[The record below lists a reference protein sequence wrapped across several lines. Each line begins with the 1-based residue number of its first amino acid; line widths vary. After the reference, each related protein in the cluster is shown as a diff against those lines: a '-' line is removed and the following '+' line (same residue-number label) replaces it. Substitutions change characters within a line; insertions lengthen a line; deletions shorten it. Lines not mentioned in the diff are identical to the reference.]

1 MMALRDISLLEVRQV
16 LVENAG
22 FSETANASNFQA
34 RDIKEFDIETPYG
47 MIRIAVRGSS
57 KGARPV
63 MLTIH
68 DIGMNHKSCF
78 DTLFN
83 SEDMQEIILHFA
95 IYHIDLPGQHE
106 KAPAFPSGYEY
117 PSLDQMADLLPAVLK
132 HFGLKSIIGLGVG
145 AGANILSRFALNYPD
160 LVEGLCLINI
170 NCNAEGWM
178 DWAATKLSGW
188 TSNLTDIVISHL
200 FGKDEIN
207 SNPSLILKYRHHIST
222 GLNQHNLQL
231 FVNSYNSRRDLEIGR
246 PFPGQHHQ
254 RTTLKCPTLLVVGD
268 SSPAVDAV
276 VDCNTKLDPTKTTLL
291 KMSDCGGLP
300 QVVQPAKLT
309 EAIKYFVQGMG
320 YMPAASMTR
329 LMRSRSASG
338 SSVASTDGNR
348 SRSATGEA
356 TKYYSHPSLGLQ
368 NLNKNANANV
378 GGVDHSGP
386 QSAEISC

>member
-1 MMALRDISLLEVRQV
+1 MMAQQDITLSEVKRL

-22 FSETANASNFQA
+22 FSETANASSIQA
-34 RDIKEFDIETPYG
+34 LDTKEYDLETPYG
-47 MIRIAVRGSS
+47 IIRIAVRGSS

-63 MLTIH
+63 ILTVH

-95 IYHIDLPGQHE
+95 IYHINLPGQQE
-106 KAPAFPSGYEY
+106 RAPSFPHGYEY
-117 PSLDQMADLLPAVLK
+117 PSLDQMAELLPAVLK
-132 HFGLKSIIGLGVG
+132 HFSLKSVIGLGVG
-145 AGANILSRFALNYPD
+145 AGANILTRFALNYND

-200 FGKDEIN
+200 FNKDEIHT
-207 SNPSLILKYRHHIST
+207 NPNLIHTYRNHIST
-222 GLNQHNLQL
+222 GLNHHNLQL

-246 PFPGQHHQ
+246 PFPGQHSH
-254 RTTLKCPTLLVVGD
+254 RATLQCPSLLVVGD
-268 SSPAVDAV
+268 NSPAVDAV

-338 SSVASTDGNR
+338 SSVASMDGNR

-356 TKYYSHPSLGLQ
+356 AKFYSHPSLGLQ
-368 NLNKNANANV
+368 NINKNANANV
-378 GGVDHSGP
+378 GVVEHSGP

>member
-1 MMALRDISLLEVRQV
+1 MALQDVALSEVRQL
-16 LVENAG
+16 LVENSG
-22 FSETANASNFQA
+22 FSEMEH
-34 RDIKEFDIETPYG
+34 DVETPFG
-47 MIRIAVRGSS
+47 IIRVAVRGAS
-57 KGARPV
+57 KGIRPV
-63 MLTIH
+63 LLTLH

-106 KAPAFPSGYEY
+106 GASSFPAGYEY
-117 PSLDQMADLLPAVLK
+117 PSMDQMAELIPAVLK
-132 HFGLKSIIGLGVG
+132 HFGLRSIIGLGVG
-145 AGANILSRFALNYPD
+145 AGAYILTRLALTYPD

-178 DWAATKLSGW
+178 DWAATKLTGW
-188 TSNLTDIVISHL
+188 TSNLADVLISHL
-200 FGKDEIN
+200 FSKDEIN
-207 SNPSLILKYRHHIST
+207 SNPELIQTYRNHIST
-222 GLNQHNLQL
+222 GLNHHNLQL
-231 FVNSYNSRRDLEIGR
+231 FVDSYNSRRDLEIGR
-246 PFPGQHHQ
+246 PLPGHHQ

-300 QVVQPAKLT
+300 QIVQPAKLT
-309 EAIKYFVQGMG
+309 EALKYFVQGMG

-338 SSVASTDGNR
+338 SSVASTEGNR
-348 SRSATGEA
+348 SRTHTGEA
-356 TKYYSHPSLGLQ
+356 AKFYTHPTSGLHQ
-368 NLNKNANANV
+368 NTNANANPNANV
-378 GGVDHSGP
+378 GSVEHSGP
-386 QSAEISC
+386 QSTEISC